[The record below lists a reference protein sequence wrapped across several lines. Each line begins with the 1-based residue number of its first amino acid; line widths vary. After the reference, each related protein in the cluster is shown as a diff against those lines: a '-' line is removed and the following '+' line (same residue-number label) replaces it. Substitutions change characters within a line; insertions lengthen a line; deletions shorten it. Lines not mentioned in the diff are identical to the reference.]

1 MSNTDD
7 FSQDDTSR
15 FRLVLECPNDQ
26 GGDAVLSIPDQ
37 DQCMFIARILMG
49 RGYRVIGG
57 TGTTTV
63 VMSRAAEPHAVPFT
77 TEKYAPDT
85 LQQNVRDR
93 VDALTTRER
102 QVMDLV
108 VSGFA
113 NKLIAHKLSISP
125 RTVENHRAR
134 VMRKMGA
141 RSLAELVRLSLALA
155 A

>member
-1 MSNTDD
+1 MSDTNELT
-7 FSQDDTSR
+7 QDDTGH

-26 GGDAVLSIPDQ
+26 GGDAILSIPDQ

-49 RGYRVIGG
+49 RGYRMVGG
-57 TGTTTV
+57 SDSATV
-63 VMSRAAEPHAVPFT
+63 VMTRTAEPAAIPFT
-77 TEKYAPDT
+77 VEKPAAP
-85 LQQNVRDR
+85 QPNARDR

-113 NKLIAHKLSISP
+113 NKLIAYKLSISP

-141 RSLAELVRLSLALA
+141 KSLAELVRLSIAVA